1 MSDMMVAMAAVSDTN
16 EDMPLV
22 SRLLLQ
28 DNEIDGCG
36 PEGLYAPVSCMET
49 MKR

>member
-1 MSDMMVAMAAVSDTN
+1 MMAAMAAASEIN
-16 EDMPLV
+16 ENMPLV
-22 SRLLLQ
+22 SRLFLQ

-49 MKR
+49 MRR